1 MTKKWYNL
9 LNTLKKGVFVL
20 YRRCSVKKLATVS
33 TLTVVL
39 VACSSAV
46 GYSDYYNINKNTQA
60 NLSKEAAP
68 SFIDAM
74 IEYGNNKTML
84 EKIAA
89 ERAAAQ
95 LKEQRIKQHQF
106 ENKRHIANRI
116 KEIRKY
122 ANRTWYV
129 FSGSTPRGWDC
140 SGLVVWFYEGL
151 GKEVPH
157 SASKQGWM
165 KPKVKDPKPG
175 DVVVFRNKGYKN
187 FNHSAIYIGNNK
199 VIHSG
204 FKKGDRTEIISLDSP
219 AFDNAEIRF
228 VRVLDV
234 PLD

>member
-46 GYSDYYNINKNTQA
+46 GYSDYYNINKNTQT

-95 LKEQRIKQHQF
+95 LKEQRIKQQQF
-106 ENKRHIANRI
+106 ENKRHIAKRI

-199 VIHSG
+199 VIHAG
-204 FKKGDRTEIISLDSP
+204 FNKGDRTEIISLDSP